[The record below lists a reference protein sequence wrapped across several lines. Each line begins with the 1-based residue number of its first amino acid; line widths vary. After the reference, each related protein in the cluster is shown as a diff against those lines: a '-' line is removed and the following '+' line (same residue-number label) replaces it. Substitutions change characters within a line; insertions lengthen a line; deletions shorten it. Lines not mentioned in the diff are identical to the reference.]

1 MRPTGPIVRRV
12 RKATAEDAN
21 CSPRQAIHA
30 ESVDGR
36 TGFISRSPVLD
47 AVDAMIDFVTM
58 ILLSLSVSLF
68 AAHAY
73 EAYRMYK

>member
-1 MRPTGPIVRRV
+1 
-12 RKATAEDAN
+12 
-21 CSPRQAIHA
+21 
-30 ESVDGR
+30 VDGR
-36 TGFISRSPVLD
+36 TGFISRNPFLD

-73 EAYRMYK
+73 DAYRTR